1 MENIK
6 EKKKDIT
13 EIDHLFV
20 DEKDARFWKTE
31 GIRHNN
37 LFWVRAMISRKRE
50 TAPVEDED
58 VALPIDMREKIKI
71 YRAKGALYRFLADGC
86 NEPTGEFIRDIVNG
100 VHFDNLGKF
109 FKIFTSNKRMDDG
122 RTAILKMKGLE
133 FSQTLDGL
141 KGEYCRNIYDTY
153 LPFISP
159 YESVY
164 RGERQVMGLR
174 TSDVAERYKK
184 AGLGVDGGEMP
195 DHISHECEF
204 VSILSEKIAGLLEE
218 GNIKEAEEYETMC
231 DEFLR
236 DHLLQWGAKFF
247 EDLLQLAKSDFYK
260 GIALLGRGIFN
271 KEYNRLKIL
280 GVL

>member
-6 EKKKDIT
+6 EKKREIT

-31 GIRHNN
+31 GVRHNN

-50 TAPVEDED
+50 PAPVEEED
-58 VALPIDMREKIKI
+58 VVLPINTSEKVRNYKT
-71 YRAKGALYRFLADGC
+71 KSLLYKFLADGY
-86 NEPTGEFIRDIVNG
+86 NEPTEEFTRGIVNG
-100 VHFDNLGKF
+100 THSDNLGGL
-109 FKIFTSNKRMDDG
+109 FKVFTGNKRMDDG
-122 RTAILKMKGLE
+122 RAAILNMNGQKFAETFDSLRE
-133 FSQTLDGL
+133 
-141 KGEYCRNIYDTY
+141 EYCRNIYDTY

-174 TSDVAERYKK
+174 TSDVNERYKK
-184 AGLGVDGGEMP
+184 AGLGVEGGEMP
-195 DHISHECEF
+195 DYISHECEF
-204 VSILSEKIAGLLEE
+204 VSILSERIAGLLEE
-218 GNIKEAEEYETMC
+218 GNIKDAEEYEAMC
-231 DEFLR
+231 VEFLR
-236 DHLLQWGAKFF
+236 DHLLQWGAKFC
-247 EDLLQLAKSDFYK
+247 EDLLALAKSDFYK
-260 GIALLGRGIFN
+260 GMALLGRGVFN

>member
-6 EKKKDIT
+6 EKKREIT

-31 GIRHNN
+31 GVRHNN

-50 TAPVEDED
+50 PAPVEGED
-58 VALPIDMREKIKI
+58 VVLPTNTSEKVRNYKT
-71 YRAKGALYRFLADGC
+71 KSLLYRLLADGY
-86 NEPTGEFIRDIVNG
+86 NEPTEEFTRGIVNG
-100 VHFDNLGKF
+100 AHSDNLGGL
-109 FKIFTSNKRMDDG
+109 FKVFTSNKRMDDG
-122 RTAILKMKGLE
+122 RAAILKMKGLE
-133 FSQTLDGL
+133 FAQTFDALRE
-141 KGEYCRNIYDTY
+141 EYCRNIYDTY

-174 TSDVAERYKK
+174 TADVSERYKK
-184 AGLGVDGGEMP
+184 AGLGVEGGEMP

-218 GNIKEAEEYETMC
+218 GNIKEAEEYEVMC

-236 DHLLQWGAKFF
+236 DHLLQWGAKFC
-247 EDLLQLAKSDFYK
+247 EDLLQLARSDFYK
-260 GIALLGRGIFN
+260 GMALLGRGVFN